1 MIMNYNILLSIV
13 MVFLPYEMEM
23 KEKEIDKMIE
33 GMVPDI
39 VTLTTYTASENETD
53 STPNIT
59 ASGFKIDT
67 KNAKRHRIIAV
78 SRDLKKKLK
87 FGSKVRI

>member
-33 GMVPDI
+33 G
-39 VTLTTYTASENETD
+39 
-53 STPNIT
+53 
-59 ASGFKIDT
+59 
-67 KNAKRHRIIAV
+67 IATI
-78 SRDLKKKLK
+78 
-87 FGSKVRI
+87 GGYA